1 METIN
6 KKRAE
11 SMEELGRIMSN
22 SFDHELSTKSIEQF
36 SPRSS
41 DIIITPFG
49 KCGTTWTQQI
59 FHTLRT
65 KGDMDFDDISRV
77 VPWIETSGSLEL
89 NINAEQKANPRGFK
103 SHLSYATVPKGCK
116 YINVIRNPLD
126 AAYSSFKFMEGWYIE
141 PGTISADEFVLQ
153 NARKGEYHRHFV
165 SWWPHRN
172 DETVLYLVYEHMK
185 HDIASTIKRIATF
198 SEIEL
203 DQELLE
209 IAKNHSS
216 FAFMAEHKDRFD
228 DAMLRMQSEENV
240 LPKGSD
246 SSKVRLGR
254 VGEHHLSEDVI
265 SVLNDKWQEVVM
277 PVTGFESYEDLI
289 ASLAL

>member
-1 METIN
+1 MEIIN

-11 SMEELGRIMSN
+11 SLKELVRIMSN
-22 SFDHELSTKSIEQF
+22 SFDHELSVRSIRQF
-36 SPRSS
+36 APRNT

-77 VPWIETSGSLEL
+77 VPWIETSGSLGL

-103 SHLSYATVPKGCK
+103 SHLSYDAVPKGCK

-185 HDIASTIKRIATF
+185 QDIASTIKRIAAF

-216 FAFMAEHKDRFD
+216 FSFMAEHKDRFD
-228 DAMLRMQSEENV
+228 DAMLRRQSEENV
-240 LPKGSD
+240 LPEGSD

-265 SVLNDKWQEVVM
+265 SVLNDKWQEVVV

-289 ASLAL
+289 DSLAL